1 MTPRILI
8 VEDESYLLEA
18 YRAKLGRDGAFDI
31 VTAECLEEV
40 DSLIEEGKGA
50 TFDAIVVD
58 GCFPH
63 AKGGDPYP
71 APGRACNGEKLVL
84 WLRGPRVRYAGPILA
99 CSSMPELNQKMV
111 EAGATR
117 GVQKGLGV
125 CDALS
130 ELFPSAPA

>member
-8 VEDESYLLEA
+8 VEDEPYVLEA
-18 YRAKLGRDGAFDI
+18 YRAKLGRGGAFDV
-31 VTAECLEEV
+31 VTAECFEDV
-40 DSLIEEGKGA
+40 DGLIEEGKDVA
-50 TFDAIVVD
+50 FDAIAVD
-58 GCFPH
+58 GCFPY

-71 APGRACNGEKLVL
+71 ERGRVCNGVKLVR

-125 CDALS
+125 CDALA